1 MMKDIKVHD
10 EGHQSKYQNRQN
22 LLCMQ
27 RMNVIKNF
35 CIAIDSLIFVGVEG
49 LYIPRVTR
57 VSVPSSELASPA
69 PCPPS
74 GVCSPSPPPQ
84 APRGGGNTR
93 LRAEEPIRTTGEKAL
108 HSVYSVIVGVMSGW
122 TWRFL
127 SMR

>member
-57 VSVPSSELASPA
+57 VSVPSSELVPKAPSPA
-69 PCPPS
+69 SECVPPLEPK
-74 GVCSPSPPPQ
+74 V
-84 APRGGGNTR
+84 GG
-93 LRAEEPIRTTGEKAL
+93 
-108 HSVYSVIVGVMSGW
+108 
-122 TWRFL
+122 
-127 SMR
+127 